1 MEGESKM
8 NRRKF
13 GITYVMRNK
22 VEVAESYIEIP
33 SIFNLEMPEECPGAI
48 DNLELI
54 IKLIAKQQG
63 YNESIVETIEEVDD

>member
-1 MEGESKM
+1 M

-33 SIFNLEMPEECPGAI
+33 SVFNLEMPEECPGAI
-48 DNLELI
+48 ENLELI
-54 IKLIAKQQG
+54 IRRVASLQG
-63 YNESIVETIEEVDD
+63 YNEAIVETIEEVDE

>member
-8 NRRKF
+8 NRRKY

-33 SIFNLEMPEECPGAI
+33 SVFNLERPEECPGAI
-48 DNLELI
+48 ENLELI
-54 IKLIAKQQG
+54 IRRIASLQG
-63 YNESIVETIEEVDD
+63 YNEAIVETIEEVDE

>member
-33 SIFNLEMPEECPGAI
+33 SVFNLEEPEECPGAI
-48 DNLELI
+48 ENLELI
-54 IKLIAKQQG
+54 IRRIASLQG
-63 YNESIVETIEEVDD
+63 YNEAVVETIEEVDE

>member
-1 MEGESKM
+1 M

-33 SIFNLEMPEECPGAI
+33 SVFNLECPEECPGAI
-48 DNLELI
+48 ENLELI
-54 IKLIAKQQG
+54 INRIASLQG
-63 YNESIVETIEEVDD
+63 YNEALIETIEEVDE

>member
-1 MEGESKM
+1 M

-33 SIFNLEMPEECPGAI
+33 SVFNLEEPEECPGAI
-48 DNLELI
+48 ENLELI
-54 IKLIAKQQG
+54 IRRIASLQG
-63 YNESIVETIEEVDD
+63 YNEAIVETIEEVVD